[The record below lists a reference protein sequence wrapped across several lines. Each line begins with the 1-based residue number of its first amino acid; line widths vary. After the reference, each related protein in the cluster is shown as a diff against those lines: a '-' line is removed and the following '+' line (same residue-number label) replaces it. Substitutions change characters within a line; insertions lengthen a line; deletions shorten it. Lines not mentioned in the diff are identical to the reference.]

1 MSELIVAV
9 RPGEA
14 SLTQR
19 LLKRFAAA
27 VTILPDERDMR
38 RFRAVLPEQRMHA
51 ALTALRADVPSLQL
65 CAISDAD
72 ETDAPDGPICFFRAL
87 SEPSP
92 RGDIAAHRLFGFKN
106 GSD

>member
-1 MSELIVAV
+1 MSKLIVAV

-19 LLKRFAAA
+19 LLRRFTAD

-38 RFRAVLPEQRMHA
+38 RFRAVLPAQCMHA
-51 ALTALRADVPSLQL
+51 ALTALRAGVPSLQL
-65 CAISDAD
+65 CAIGDVD
-72 ETDAPDGPICFFRAL
+72 ETDAPDGPIRSFRAL

-106 GSD
+106 GLD